1 MSSKKTFFSLNTLKQ
16 FDAFAKPL
24 EEVQIK
30 TVWGGVVSLV
40 CFLTIGFLMMSNLF
54 EYLDTTPTEEL
65 FVDTSRN
72 KKLQINLDII
82 VPRISCDYLSL
93 DAVDS
98 SGEQHLH
105 IDHNIYKRR
114 LDLNGKPISDPKK
127 ADGVGSKEVNK
138 ALSNKHSQTNVS
150 DVVAPSCG
158 SCYGAES
165 SSILCC
171 NTCDDVRRAYKLKSW
186 DFNPSVIEQCK
197 NQNSN
202 SSSENAFKEGCQIFG
217 TLQVNRVGGSF
228 HIAPGTSFSI
238 NNMHVHDV
246 HPYSSSSFNTTH
258 IIRHLSFGQK
268 VESIPGH
275 GGNPLDSSE
284 TMAFEGGT
292 MFQYYLKIVP
302 TLYQRKDK
310 TVFSTNQFSVTKHN
324 KIISLERGTS
334 GMPGVFFSYELSPI
348 MVKFTERQRLLGH
361 LITQFLCNISGVFI
375 CFWMIDILMYKL
387 SKMYNLSTNNLP
399 KTSK

>member
-1 MSSKKTFFSLNTLKQ
+1 MSLKKSFISINTLKK

-30 TVWGGVVSLV
+30 TVGGGIVSLV
-40 CFLTIGFLMMSNLF
+40 CFLTIGYLMMINLF
-54 EYLDTTPTEEL
+54 EYLDNTPTEEL

-82 VPRISCDYLSL
+82 IPRISCDYLAL

-105 IDHNIYKRR
+105 VDHNIYKRR
-114 LDLNGKPISDPKK
+114 LDLNGVPLSDPKK
-127 ADGVGSKEVNK
+127 TNDVGSKPVDKSFNSLK
-138 ALSNKHSQTNVS
+138 AAENSKINIST
-150 DVVAPSCG
+150 SCG
-158 SCYGAES
+158 SCYGAETS
-165 SSILCC
+165 NKPCC
-171 NTCDDVRRAYKLKSW
+171 NTCEDVQRAYALKSW
-186 DFNPSVIEQCK
+186 NFNPSVIEQCK
-197 NQNSN
+197 NQPLNG
-202 SSSENAFKEGCQIFG
+202 SSENTFKEGCQIFG

-246 HPYSSSSFNTTH
+246 HPYTSSSFNTSH
-258 IIRHLSFGQK
+258 KIRHLSFGQK
-268 VESIPGH
+268 VDSIPGD

-284 TMAFEGGT
+284 SIATEGST

-324 KIISLERGTS
+324 KIIAFERGTS

-375 CFWMIDILMYKL
+375 CFWIIDLFMYKI
-387 SKMYNLSTNNLP
+387 SKMYNLHTNNLP
-399 KTSK
+399 KSSK